1 MAKAA
6 RTAEEAAAVPI
17 DKPLL
22 LEVESAPVATLDA
35 EPELPLV
42 PPAPTKPVVTEPE
55 PERDE
60 PEEPDDNALTRQLDE
75 LRTAEALA
83 KQQLADSQRREQDAI
98 RHAQE
103 QQVEL
108 HRERERS
115 VSAEYDS
122 VLNAINA
129 LQAQADQAQADL
141 EASLS
146 ANDSKGA
153 AEAQRRL
160 TTTSARLVSLEDGKA
175 AWDQRREWERAN
187 PPRPQAPADP
197 VTAQIDAMTHLSVKQ
212 RDWLKNHRDAMTDQA
227 KNAYLGAAHWDAIRA
242 GHAQDSEAYFA
253 ALEEKLGYR
262 QAAAPSAQTERRSPP
277 VSAPVSRESPS
288 LSTGKPTTSRIELTP
303 AQREA
308 ARIAG
313 VDEFTY
319 AKGVMRLND
328 LKKNGHYQERG

>member
-17 DKPLL
+17 DKPVV
-22 LEVESAPVATLDA
+22 LEVTTDPAPTIEA
-35 EPELPLV
+35 EPELPLA
-42 PPAPTKPVVTEPE
+42 PPAPKPVVKEPE
-55 PERDE
+55 PAPEPAEEER
-60 PEEPDDNALTRQLDE
+60 DDNALTRQLEE

-83 KQQLADSQRREQDAI
+83 KQQLADSQRRERDAI
-98 RHAQE
+98 RHAQDRE
-103 QQVEL
+103 IEL
-108 HRERERS
+108 TRERERS
-115 VSAEYDS
+115 VSAEYES
-122 VLNAINA
+122 VVNAINA
-129 LQAQADQAQADL
+129 LQSEADRAQSDL
-141 EASLS
+141 EASLA
-146 ANDSKGA
+146 ANDSRGA

-160 TTTSARLVSLEDGKA
+160 TTASARLVSLEDGKA

-197 VTAQIDAMTHLSVKQ
+197 VEAQIESMTHLSVKQ
-212 RDWLKNHRDAMTDQA
+212 RDWLRNHRDAMTDQA

-242 GHAQDSEAYFA
+242 GHAQDSEGYFA

-262 QAAAPSAQTERRSPP
+262 QATAPTERRSPP

-308 ARIAG
+308 ARISG

-319 AKGVMRLND
+319 AKNLMKLND